1 MPRASKF
8 GRVLT
13 GGLHKVME
21 DSTKGWRTQQ
31 SHVIILSRVSRGHV
45 ENLKTSICISTSF
58 IAAKLG
64 RADA

>member
-45 ENLKTSICISTSF
+45 KN
-58 IAAKLG
+58 
-64 RADA
+64 